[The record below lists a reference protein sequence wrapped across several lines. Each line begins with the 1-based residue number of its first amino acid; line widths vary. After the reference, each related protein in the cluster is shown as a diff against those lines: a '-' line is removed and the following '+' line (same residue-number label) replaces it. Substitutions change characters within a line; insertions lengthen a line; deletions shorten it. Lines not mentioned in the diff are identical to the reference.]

1 MQYYI
6 LEIFSPIDC
15 KTMEMALTSNTIS
28 IHWFTASWRE
38 EEFLIAKEYD
48 DFYSEVRGTSWK
60 TSAYI
65 FVTIFI
71 GFLETKNLKN

>member
-1 MQYYI
+1 
-6 LEIFSPIDC
+6 
-15 KTMEMALTSNTIS
+15 MEMALTSNTIS
-28 IHWFTASWRE
+28 IHWFTASWSE

-48 DFYSEVRGTSWK
+48 DFFIVKLGNILEN
-60 TSAYI
+60 SAYI

>member
-1 MQYYI
+1 
-6 LEIFSPIDC
+6 
-15 KTMEMALTSNTIS
+15 MEMALTSNTIS

-48 DFYSEVRGTSWK
+48 DFYSEVRNILENEVHI
-60 TSAYI
+60 YLLQY
-65 FVTIFI
+65 FI